1 MFTGIIEKVGKVFEF
16 NNNQS
21 SCKLIVQIE
30 KIDTSISI
38 GDSVAINGTCLTVE
52 KSDEPFYHFT
62 LSPETLK
69 ASSLSNLEKDSY
81 VNIELPLTINKFI
94 NGHIVSGHVD
104 SLGTVT
110 SLERVKDSWLLLV
123 TIEKNILKY
132 IVTKGSISIDGV
144 SLTVNDIKGQSL
156 SLMIIPHTYENTII
170 KYYKLGER
178 VNIEVD
184 YISKHLEKLKND

>member
-30 KIDTSISI
+30 RIDTSISI
-38 GDSVAINGTCLTVE
+38 GDSVAINGTCLTIE
-52 KSDEPFYHFT
+52 KSDKPFYHFT
-62 LSPETLK
+62 LSPETLE

-110 SLERVKDSWLLLV
+110 SLEKIKDSWLLLI

>member
-30 KIDTSISI
+30 RIDTSISI
-38 GDSVAINGTCLTVE
+38 GDSVAINGTCLTIE
-52 KSDEPFYHFT
+52 KSDKPFYHFT
-62 LSPETLK
+62 LSPETLE

-94 NGHIVSGHVD
+94 NGHIISGHVD

-110 SLERVKDSWLLLV
+110 SLEKVKDSWLLLV

>member
-1 MFTGIIEKVGKVFEF
+1 MFTGIIEKVGKVLEF

-30 KIDTSISI
+30 RIDASISI

-52 KSDEPFYHFT
+52 KSDKPFYHFT
-62 LSPETLK
+62 LSPETLEV
-69 ASSLSNLEKDSY
+69 SSLSNLEKDSY

-110 SLERVKDSWLLLV
+110 SLEKVKDSWLLLV
-123 TIEKNILKY
+123 TVEKNILKY

-144 SLTVNDIKGQSL
+144 SLTVNDIKGQSI

-170 KYYKLGER
+170 KYYKSGEK

-184 YISKHLEKLKND
+184 YISKHIEKLKND

>member
-30 KIDTSISI
+30 RIDTSISI
-38 GDSVAINGTCLTVE
+38 GDSVAINGTCLTIE
-52 KSDEPFYHFT
+52 KSDNPFYHFI
-62 LSPETLK
+62 LSPETLEV
-69 ASSLSNLEKDSY
+69 SSLSNLEKDSY

-94 NGHIVSGHVD
+94 NGHIISGHVD

-110 SLERVKDSWLLLV
+110 SLEKVKDSWLLLV

-170 KYYKLGER
+170 KYYKSREK

>member
-1 MFTGIIEKVGKVFEF
+1 MFTGIIEKIGKVFEF

-30 KIDTSISI
+30 RIDISISI

-52 KSDEPFYHFT
+52 KSDKPFYHFT
-62 LSPETLK
+62 LSPETLEV
-69 ASSLSNLEKDSY
+69 SSLSNLQKDNY

-110 SLERVKDSWLLLV
+110 SLEKVKDSWFLLV
-123 TIEKNILKY
+123 TVEKNILKY

-144 SLTVNDIKGQSL
+144 SLTVNDIRDQSI

-170 KYYKLGER
+170 KYYKSGEK

-184 YISKHLEKLKND
+184 YISKHIEKLKND

>member
-30 KIDTSISI
+30 RIDTSISI
-38 GDSVAINGTCLTVE
+38 GDSVAINGTCLTIE
-52 KSDEPFYHFT
+52 KSDKPFYHFT
-62 LSPETLK
+62 LSPETLE

-110 SLERVKDSWLLLV
+110 SLEKIKDSWLLLI

-184 YISKHLEKLKND
+184 YISKYLEKLKND

>member
-30 KIDTSISI
+30 RIDTSISI
-38 GDSVAINGTCLTVE
+38 GDSVAINGTCLTIE
-52 KSDEPFYHFT
+52 KSDKPFYHFS
-62 LSPETLK
+62 LSPETLE

-110 SLERVKDSWLLLV
+110 SLEKVKDSWLLLV

>member
-1 MFTGIIEKVGKVFEF
+1 MFTGIIEKVGKVLEF

-21 SCKLIVQIE
+21 SCKLIVQI
-30 KIDTSISI
+30 KRIDTLISV

-52 KSDEPFYHFT
+52 KSDQPFYHFT
-62 LSPETLK
+62 LSPETLEV
-69 ASSLSNLEKDSY
+69 SSLSNLQKDSY
-81 VNIELPLTINKFI
+81 VNVELPLTINKFI

-104 SLGTVT
+104 SLGTVA
-110 SLERVKDSWLLLV
+110 SLEKVKDSWLLLV
-123 TIEKNILKY
+123 TVEKNILKY

-144 SLTVNDIKGQSL
+144 SLTVNNLRDQSI

-170 KYYKLGER
+170 KYYKPREK

-184 YISKHLEKLKND
+184 YISKYLEKLKND

>member
-30 KIDTSISI
+30 RIDTSISI
-38 GDSVAINGTCLTVE
+38 GDSVAINGTCLTIE
-52 KSDEPFYHFT
+52 KSDKPFYHFT
-62 LSPETLK
+62 LSPETLE

-144 SLTVNDIKGQSL
+144 SLTVNNIKGQSL

-184 YISKHLEKLKND
+184 YISKYLEKLKND

>member
-1 MFTGIIEKVGKVFEF
+1 MFTGIIEKVGKVLEF

-21 SCKLIVQIE
+21 SCKLIVQI
-30 KIDTSISI
+30 KRIDTLISV

-52 KSDEPFYHFT
+52 KSDQPFYHFT
-62 LSPETLK
+62 LSPETLEV
-69 ASSLSNLEKDSY
+69 SSLSNLEKDSY

-110 SLERVKDSWLLLV
+110 SLEKVKDSWLLLV
-123 TIEKNILKY
+123 TVEKNILKY
-132 IVTKGSISIDGV
+132 ITTKGSISIDGV
-144 SLTVNDIKGQSL
+144 SLTVNDIKGQSI

-170 KYYKLGER
+170 KYYKSREK

-184 YISKHLEKLKND
+184 YISKYLEKLKND

>member
-1 MFTGIIEKVGKVFEF
+1 MFTGIIEKVGKVLEF

-30 KIDTSISI
+30 RIDASISI

-52 KSDEPFYHFT
+52 KSDQPFYHFT
-62 LSPETLK
+62 LSPETLEV
-69 ASSLSNLEKDSY
+69 SSLSNLEKDSY

-110 SLERVKDSWLLLV
+110 SLEKVKDSWFLLV
-123 TIEKNILKY
+123 TVEKNILKY

-144 SLTVNDIKGQSL
+144 SLTVNDIKGKSI

-170 KYYKLGER
+170 KYYKSGEK

>member
-30 KIDTSISI
+30 RIDTSISI
-38 GDSVAINGTCLTVE
+38 GDSVAINGTCLTIE
-52 KSDEPFYHFT
+52 KSDKPFYHFT
-62 LSPETLK
+62 LSPETLE

-110 SLERVKDSWLLLV
+110 SLEKIKDSWLLLV

-184 YISKHLEKLKND
+184 YISKYLEKLKND

>member
-1 MFTGIIEKVGKVFEF
+1 MFTGIIGKVGKVLEF

-21 SCKLIVQIE
+21 SCKLIVQI
-30 KIDTSISI
+30 KRIDTLISV

-52 KSDEPFYHFT
+52 KSDQPFYHFT
-62 LSPETLK
+62 LSPETLEV
-69 ASSLSNLEKDSY
+69 SSLSNLQKDSY
-81 VNIELPLTINKFI
+81 VNVELPLTINKFI

-104 SLGTVT
+104 SLGTVA
-110 SLERVKDSWLLLV
+110 SLEKVKDSWLLLV
-123 TIEKNILKY
+123 TVEKNILKY

-144 SLTVNDIKGQSL
+144 SLTVNNLRDQSI

-170 KYYKLGER
+170 KYYKPREK

-184 YISKHLEKLKND
+184 YISKYLEKLKND

>member
-1 MFTGIIEKVGKVFEF
+1 MFTGIIEKVGKVLEF

-30 KIDTSISI
+30 RIDASISI

-52 KSDEPFYHFT
+52 KSDKPFYYFT
-62 LSPETLK
+62 LSPETLEV
-69 ASSLSNLEKDSY
+69 SSLSNLEKDSY

-110 SLERVKDSWLLLV
+110 SLEKIKDSWFLLV
-123 TIEKNILKY
+123 TIEKNILIY

-144 SLTVNDIKGQSL
+144 SLTVNDIKGKSI

-170 KYYKLGER
+170 KYYKSGEK

-184 YISKHLEKLKND
+184 YISKHLDKLKND

>member
-1 MFTGIIEKVGKVFEF
+1 MFTGIIEKVGKVLEF
-16 NNNQS
+16 NNNKS

-30 KIDTSISI
+30 RIDTLISI

-52 KSDEPFYHFT
+52 KSDQPFYHFT
-62 LSPETLK
+62 LSPETLEV
-69 ASSLSNLEKDSY
+69 SSLSNLEKDSY

-94 NGHIVSGHVD
+94 NGHFVSGHVD
-104 SLGTVT
+104 SLGIVT
-110 SLERVKDSWLLLV
+110 SLEKVKDSWLLLV
-123 TIEKNILKY
+123 TVEKNILKY

-144 SLTVNDIKGQSL
+144 SLTVNDIKGKSI

-170 KYYKLGER
+170 KYYKSGEK

>member
-30 KIDTSISI
+30 RIDTSISI
-38 GDSVAINGTCLTVE
+38 GDSVAINGTCLTIE
-52 KSDEPFYHFT
+52 KSDKPFYHFS
-62 LSPETLK
+62 LSPETLE

-110 SLERVKDSWLLLV
+110 SLEKIKDSWLLLV

-184 YISKHLEKLKND
+184 YISKYLEKLKND

>member
-1 MFTGIIEKVGKVFEF
+1 MFTGIIEKIGKVFEF

-30 KIDTSISI
+30 RIDISISI

-52 KSDEPFYHFT
+52 KSDKPFYHFT
-62 LSPETLK
+62 LSPETLEV
-69 ASSLSNLEKDSY
+69 SSLSNLQKDNY

-110 SLERVKDSWLLLV
+110 SLEKVKDSWFLLV
-123 TIEKNILKY
+123 TVEKNILKY

-144 SLTVNDIKGQSL
+144 SLTVNDIRDQSI

-170 KYYKLGER
+170 KYYKSGEK

>member
-62 LSPETLK
+62 LSPETLEV
-69 ASSLSNLEKDSY
+69 SSLSNLQKDSY
-81 VNIELPLTINKFI
+81 VNVELPLTINKFI

-104 SLGTVT
+104 SLGTVI
-110 SLERVKDSWLLLV
+110 SLEKVKDSWFLLV
-123 TIEKNILKY
+123 TVEKNILKY

-144 SLTVNDIKGQSL
+144 SLTVNDIRDQSI

-170 KYYKLGER
+170 KYYKPREK

-184 YISKHLEKLKND
+184 YISKYLEKLKND

>member
-30 KIDTSISI
+30 RIDASISI

-52 KSDEPFYHFT
+52 KSDQPFYHFT
-62 LSPETLK
+62 LSPETLEV
-69 ASSLSNLEKDSY
+69 SSLSNLEKDSY

-104 SLGTVT
+104 SLGIVT
-110 SLERVKDSWLLLV
+110 SLEKVKDSWLLLV
-123 TIEKNILKY
+123 TVEKNILKY

-144 SLTVNDIKGQSL
+144 SLTVNDIKGKSI

-170 KYYKLGER
+170 KYYKSGEK

-184 YISKHLEKLKND
+184 YISKHLDKLKND

>member
-1 MFTGIIEKVGKVFEF
+1 MFTGIIEKVGKVLEF

-21 SCKLIVQIE
+21 SCKLIVQI
-30 KIDTSISI
+30 KRIDTLISV

-52 KSDEPFYHFT
+52 KSDQPFYHFT
-62 LSPETLK
+62 LSPETLEV
-69 ASSLSNLEKDSY
+69 SSLSNLQKDSY
-81 VNIELPLTINKFI
+81 VNVELPLTINKFI

-104 SLGTVT
+104 SLGTVA
-110 SLERVKDSWLLLV
+110 SLEKVKDSWLLLV
-123 TIEKNILKY
+123 TVEKNILKY

-144 SLTVNDIKGQSL
+144 SLTVNDIRDQSI

-170 KYYKLGER
+170 KYYKPREK

-184 YISKHLEKLKND
+184 YISKYLDKLKND

>member
-1 MFTGIIEKVGKVFEF
+1 MFTGIIEKVGKVLEF

-62 LSPETLK
+62 LSPETLEV
-69 ASSLSNLEKDSY
+69 SSLSNLQKDSY
-81 VNIELPLTINKFI
+81 VNVELPLTINKFI

-104 SLGTVT
+104 SLGTVI
-110 SLERVKDSWLLLV
+110 SLEKVKDSWFLLV
-123 TIEKNILKY
+123 TVEKNILKY

-144 SLTVNDIKGQSL
+144 SLTVNDIRDQSI

-170 KYYKLGER
+170 KYYKPREK

-184 YISKHLEKLKND
+184 YISKYLEKLKND

>member
-1 MFTGIIEKVGKVFEF
+1 MFTGIIEKVGKVLEF

-21 SCKLIVQIE
+21 SCKLIVQI
-30 KIDTSISI
+30 KRIDTLISV

-52 KSDEPFYHFT
+52 KSDQPFYHFT
-62 LSPETLK
+62 LSPETLEV
-69 ASSLSNLEKDSY
+69 SSLSNLQKDSY
-81 VNIELPLTINKFI
+81 VNVELPLTINKFI

-104 SLGTVT
+104 SLGTVA
-110 SLERVKDSWLLLV
+110 SLEKVKDSWLLLV
-123 TIEKNILKY
+123 TVEKNILKY

-144 SLTVNDIKGQSL
+144 SLTVNDIRDQSI

-170 KYYKLGER
+170 KYYKPREK

-184 YISKHLEKLKND
+184 YISKYLEKLKND

>member
-1 MFTGIIEKVGKVFEF
+1 MFTGIIEKVGKVLEF

-52 KSDEPFYHFT
+52 KSDQPFYHFT
-62 LSPETLK
+62 LSPETLE

-104 SLGTVT
+104 SLGIVT
-110 SLERVKDSWLLLV
+110 SLEKVKDSWLLLV
-123 TIEKNILKY
+123 TVEKNILKY

-144 SLTVNDIKGQSL
+144 SLTVNDIKGKSI

-170 KYYKLGER
+170 KYYKSGEK

-184 YISKHLEKLKND
+184 YISKHLDKLKND

>member
-1 MFTGIIEKVGKVFEF
+1 MFTGIIEKVGKVLEF

-30 KIDTSISI
+30 RIDTLISV

-52 KSDEPFYHFT
+52 KSDQPFYHFT
-62 LSPETLK
+62 LSPETLEV
-69 ASSLSNLEKDSY
+69 SSLSNLQKDSY
-81 VNIELPLTINKFI
+81 VNVELPLTINKFI

-104 SLGTVT
+104 SLGTVA
-110 SLERVKDSWLLLV
+110 SLEKVKDSWLLLV
-123 TIEKNILKY
+123 TVEKNILKY

-144 SLTVNDIKGQSL
+144 SLTVNNLRDQSI

-170 KYYKLGER
+170 KYYKPREK

-184 YISKHLEKLKND
+184 YISKYLEKLKND

>member
-1 MFTGIIEKVGKVFEF
+1 MFTGIIGKVGKILEF

-38 GDSVAINGTCLTVE
+38 GDSIAINGTCLTVE
-52 KSDEPFYHFT
+52 KSDQPFYHFT
-62 LSPETLK
+62 LSPETLEV
-69 ASSLSNLEKDSY
+69 SSLSNLQKDSY
-81 VNIELPLTINKFI
+81 VNVELPLTINKFI

-110 SLERVKDSWLLLV
+110 SLEKVKDSWFLLV
-123 TIEKNILKY
+123 TVEKNILKY

-144 SLTVNDIKGQSL
+144 SLTVNDIRDQSI

-170 KYYKLGER
+170 KYYKPREK

>member
-1 MFTGIIEKVGKVFEF
+1 MFTGIIEKIGKVFEF

-30 KIDTSISI
+30 RIDTSISI
-38 GDSVAINGTCLTVE
+38 GDSVAINGICLTIE
-52 KSDEPFYHFT
+52 KSDKPFYHFT
-62 LSPETLK
+62 LSPETLEV
-69 ASSLSNLEKDSY
+69 SSLSNLEKDSY

-110 SLERVKDSWLLLV
+110 SLEKVKDSWLLLV

-170 KYYKLGER
+170 KYYKLGEK

>member
-30 KIDTSISI
+30 RIDTSISI
-38 GDSVAINGTCLTVE
+38 GDSVAINGTCLTIE
-52 KSDEPFYHFT
+52 KSDKPFYHFS
-62 LSPETLK
+62 LSPETLE

-110 SLERVKDSWLLLV
+110 SLEKVKDSWLLLV

-184 YISKHLEKLKND
+184 YISKYLEKLKND

>member
-1 MFTGIIEKVGKVFEF
+1 MFTGIIEKIGKVLEF

-21 SCKLIVQIE
+21 GCKLIVQIE
-30 KIDTSISI
+30 RIDASVSI

-52 KSDEPFYHFT
+52 KSDKNFYHFT
-62 LSPETLK
+62 LSPETLEV
-69 ASSLSNLEKDSY
+69 SSLSNLEKDSY

-110 SLERVKDSWLLLV
+110 SLEKVKDSWLLLV
-123 TIEKNILKY
+123 TVEKNILKY
-132 IVTKGSISIDGV
+132 ITTKGSISIDGV

-170 KYYKLGER
+170 KYYKSREK

-184 YISKHLEKLKND
+184 YISKHLEKLRND

>member
-30 KIDTSISI
+30 RIDTSISI
-38 GDSVAINGTCLTVE
+38 GDSVAINGTCLTIE
-52 KSDEPFYHFT
+52 KSDKPFYHFT
-62 LSPETLK
+62 LSPETLE

-110 SLERVKDSWLLLV
+110 SLEKVKDSWLLLV

>member
-1 MFTGIIEKVGKVFEF
+1 MFTGIIEKVGKVLEF

-30 KIDTSISI
+30 RIDTLISV

-52 KSDEPFYHFT
+52 KSDQPFYHFT
-62 LSPETLK
+62 LSPETLEV
-69 ASSLSNLEKDSY
+69 SSLSNLQKDSY
-81 VNIELPLTINKFI
+81 VNVELPLTINKFI

-104 SLGTVT
+104 SLGTVA
-110 SLERVKDSWLLLV
+110 SLEKVKDSWLLLV
-123 TIEKNILKY
+123 TVEKNILKY

-144 SLTVNDIKGQSL
+144 SLTVNDIRDQSI

-170 KYYKLGER
+170 KYYKPREK

-184 YISKHLEKLKND
+184 YISKYLEKLKND

>member
-30 KIDTSISI
+30 RIDTSISI
-38 GDSVAINGTCLTVE
+38 GDSVAINGTCLTIE
-52 KSDEPFYHFT
+52 KSDKPFYHFT
-62 LSPETLK
+62 LSPETLE
-69 ASSLSNLEKDSY
+69 ASSLSNLEKESY

-110 SLERVKDSWLLLV
+110 SLEKIKDSWLLLV